1 MSIVSHLISF
11 VVWQR
16 ASGGEKEGRVCSPM
30 RFWPVLGGL
39 EQRQSIP
46 RSSLWYGWGSL
57 CNWSYCQ
64 RRIQYGGCE
73 VCACVF
79 VGRVGPKN
87 QVAKGALTQ
96 RSLTLSQSG
105 HCEALVLPDLASK
118 QATSCTNNNDLLT
131 GFSLC
136 SCSEMCYSVQHQI
149 F

>member
-1 MSIVSHLISF
+1 MDGVHYVTEAIV
-11 VVWQR
+11 
-16 ASGGEKEGRVCSPM
+16 KEEYNMGDVKCVRV
-30 RFWPVLGGL
+30 
-39 EQRQSIP
+39 
-46 RSSLWYGWGSL
+46 
-57 CNWSYCQ
+57 
-64 RRIQYGGCE
+64 
-73 VCACVF
+73 CVF

-105 HCEALVLPDLASK
+105 HCEALMLPDLASK